1 VAVADETTLV
11 EPPPVAEALA
21 AAFPPGA
28 AGAKLPWPLAPP
40 FAVAVAEIVPD
51 APGVVVVADALA
63 APPLPPLPAGPLMPP
78 VPPAPPVAVARLEPF
93 PEASVVVVVADALAA
108 PPLPPLPEPLA
119 PAPPVANAE
128 FVESEGLFAIALASP
143 PLPPSPTPS
152 NDPGITGTITVSAI
166 AGEIATSAMNAA
178 DKSSFVFNSSS
189 PDANSCYADHT
200 LVS

>member
-1 VAVADETTLV
+1 
-11 EPPPVAEALA
+11 
-21 AAFPPGA
+21 
-28 AGAKLPWPLAPP
+28 
-40 FAVAVAEIVPD
+40 
-51 APGVVVVADALA
+51 
-63 APPLPPLPAGPLMPP
+63 
-78 VPPAPPVAVARLEPF
+78 VAVARLEPF

-152 NDPGITGTITVSAI
+152 NDPEITGTITVSAI

-178 DKSSFVFNSSS
+178 DRSSLAFISSS
-189 PDANSCYADHT
+189 PDANSCYADHSPVGCALCRHSST
-200 LVS
+200 SALREGWERLCRLYKRHFRSVL

>member
-1 VAVADETTLV
+1 LV

-28 AGAKLPWPLAPP
+28 AGAKVPWPLAPP
-40 FAVAVAEIVPD
+40 YALAVAETVPD
-51 APGVVVVADALA
+51 APG
-63 APPLPPLPAGPLMPP
+63 
-78 VPPAPPVAVARLEPF
+78 
-93 PEASVVVVVADALAA
+93 VVVVADALAA

-166 AGEIATSAMNAA
+166 AGGIATSAMNAA
-178 DKSSFVFNSSS
+178 DKSSCVFTSSS
-189 PDANSCYADHT
+189 PDANSGYADRA
-200 LVS
+200 LVSYTLSPFFDKRLERGVGAPMPPL